1 MGTYEI
7 TQGDLANGNYAI
19 TFNDGELTVLAKN
32 TPTPNPEP
40 TPTPPDLSKI
50 IDNIDKT
57 IRVNVPNRG
66 FIPPVASTTNSTQSN
81 NLVSTPIDGQELKK
95 VDSVNPNTNRVSLN
109 DNSMIQLI
117 NGGVK
122 LPNGVN
128 QEFYGLNNN
137 QIGETN

>member
-32 TPTPNPEP
+32 TPMPNPEP

-66 FIPPVASTTNSTQSN
+66 VIPPVASTTNPTQTN
-81 NLVSTPIDGQELKK
+81 NGQE
-95 VDSVNPNTNRVSLN
+95 VNNIGSVNPDEGGIIVDR
-109 DNSMIQLI
+109 NSNVRII

-122 LPNGVN
+122 LPI
-128 QEFYGLNNN
+128 GLTLLSDTTPDN
-137 QIGETN
+137 QIE